1 MARQLL
7 EIRNFNVGT
16 IMSPDAAD
24 IPIEA
29 ASFSLNIDSV
39 SEDGVL
45 VGVPIDKKITLS
57 NSNGYEFS
65 PEANKDMSSIFIGGA
80 EKLIVYNGGWEIITN
95 MQVG

>member
-1 MARQLL
+1 MQLL

-45 VGVPIDKKITLS
+45 MGVPIDKKVTLS
-57 NSNGYEFS
+57 DS
-65 PEANKDMSSIFIGGA
+65 KD
-80 EKLIVYNGGWEIITN
+80 K
-95 MQVG
+95 